1 MSGKVTNDR
10 DTKHS
15 GAVYTPAETVR
26 TVLDVAGYVPDAD
39 IVGKAILE
47 PSCGDGAFLVEIA
60 SRLLTA
66 CERAG
71 MSRDEMR
78 HRLIGDVHAIEIDTD
93 ECERARER
101 MCEVASGFGVEVSP
115 SQLVNIVTGDA
126 IATLVGALV
135 DDGSIDSQSFDFVV
149 GNPPYVRIHNADT
162 SVMRRLSWCA
172 EGMTDMYYAFFEL
185 GYRVLSRD
193 GTLCYIAPSSWFTSK
208 AGRAMRDE
216 LRGSHAL
223 SEIVDYGHEQVF
235 DGITAYTAITRLT
248 TRPNDR
254 VRYCAISTYRTGGE
268 PLAIP
273 SDECY
278 VSGMLMPA
286 PDDVRDRLSD
296 MFASDADAGVR
307 VKTGY
312 QTSLNSFYVR
322 KDHLFDA
329 VSIPCVKA
337 STGRTESII
346 FPYRRGAD
354 GTIEPMS
361 PDEIMAAL
369 GDEAGEIILDNEN
382 ALRSRSKVDG
392 KYWLSYARTQ
402 GIEDTFVDKVTV
414 NNLYRDANDVKLVEA
429 PAGTGVYG
437 IGAYVTGMGI
447 DDLREALSD
456 ELFWVLVRSLRK
468 YKNGGYY
475 TIDNASIERYLNYW
489 ASERKR
495 AASE

>member
-1 MSGKVTNDR
+1 MSGKSTNSR

-15 GAVYTPAETVR
+15 GAVYTPSETVG
-26 TVLDVAGYVPDAD
+26 TVLDIAGYTPDAD
-39 IVGKAILE
+39 IVGKSILE

-60 SRLLTA
+60 ARLLTA

-78 HRLIGDVHAIEIDTD
+78 RHLIDDVHAIEIDAD
-93 ECERARER
+93 ECERACER
-101 MCEVASGFGVEVSP
+101 VCDAARGFGVDVAP
-115 SQLVNIVTGDA
+115 SQLSNIRTGDA
-126 IATLVGALV
+126 IVTLIGELV
-135 DDGSIDSQSFDFVV
+135 DDGSCGSRAFDFVV

-185 GYRVLSRD
+185 GYRLLSRD
-193 GTLCYIAPSSWFTSK
+193 GILCYIAPSSWFTSK

-216 LRGSHAL
+216 LRESHSL

-248 TRPNDR
+248 AGSNDC
-254 VRYCAISTYRTGGE
+254 VRYGAISTRRNGEE
-268 PLAIP
+268 PLVIP

-278 VSGMLMPA
+278 VDGMLMPA
-286 PDDVRDRLSD
+286 PDDVRSRLSE
-296 MFASDADAGVR
+296 MLASDTDAGVR

-346 FPYRRGAD
+346 FPYRRDAD
-354 GTIEPMS
+354 GTIEPML

-369 GDEAGEIILDNEN
+369 DDEARAIVRDNED
-382 ALRSRSKVDG
+382 ALRGRSKVDSR
-392 KYWLSYARTQ
+392 YWLSYARTQ

-414 NNLYRDANDVKLVEA
+414 NNLYRDARDVKLVEA

-447 DDLREALSD
+447 GDLREALSD

-475 TIDNASIERYLNYW
+475 TIDNAAIERYLNYW
-489 ASERKR
+489 ASERK
-495 AASE
+495 SPSVE